1 MKVHRLAAGVLVQA
15 PAKVNLFFEA
25 LAKRSDGFHEVETL
39 MVPIS
44 LYDTLFAFVGNT
56 SRVRVDCRWVPGI
69 PGTNA
74 ALGELPTERDNL
86 ATKAVELLRGRTG
99 IEKGIEIDLVKR
111 IPSAAGFG
119 GASSDAA
126 AALLAANALWNL
138 GWSREALADIGAE
151 LGSDVPFFLGAT
163 AAICRG
169 RGERIEPVTGT
180 GAVHLVVVRPPEGL
194 STARVY
200 ANCRVADRPRSV
212 TPLVEALRRGDTRNM
227 AGLMHNRLE
236 VAAESL
242 SRWIPRLRA
251 ELAAQD
257 CLAAQ
262 MSGSGTGYLG
272 ICRHA
277 RHARRVARRLR
288 SRDIGHV
295 YAVSTSN

>member
-39 MVPIS
+39 MVPIR
-44 LYDTLFAFVGNT
+44 LYDTLFASIGHAG
-56 SRVRVDCRWVPGI
+56 RVRVDCRWVAGVQ
-69 PGTNA
+69 GTNDP
-74 ALGELPTERDNL
+74 LGELPTERENL
-86 ATKAVELLRGRTG
+86 ATKAVELLRSRAG
-99 IEKGIEIDLVKR
+99 IEKGIEVDLVKR

-138 GWSREALADIGAE
+138 GWNRDALADIGAE
-151 LGSDVPFFLGAT
+151 LGSDVPFFLGAA

-180 GAVHLVVVRPPEGL
+180 GEIHLVVVRPPEGL
-194 STARVY
+194 STASVY

-212 TPLVEALRRGDTRNM
+212 APLVEALRRGDMRHI
-227 AGLMHNRLE
+227 AGLIHNRLE
-236 VAAESL
+236 GAAESL

-262 MSGSGTGYLG
+262 MSGSGTGYFG

-277 RHARRVARRLR
+277 RHARRVARRLQAR
-288 SRDIGHV
+288 GIGHV